1 MYPDAAD
8 IQGKRVVIKIDIGPG
23 RIQIDML
30 LYSKLIVIYL
40 YPTVP
45 NATAVQQETDQNY
58 GLFQSLIRANLKLL
72 FSEVRKENI
81 NLNRIHYPILI
92 NGRAAENR
100 KPAMKSAF

>member
-1 MYPDAAD
+1 MM
-8 IQGKRVVIKIDIGPG
+8 IKIDSGPD
-23 RIQIDML
+23 RIQIEML
-30 LYSKLIVIYL
+30 LYLKLLGVYL

-45 NATAVQQETDQNY
+45 NTTAVQQETDQNY
-58 GLFQSLIRANLKLL
+58 GLFQSLIRENLKLL

-92 NGRAAENR
+92 NGRAAENG